1 MKSLI
6 TKELTLAFIT
16 LFYASTSFAQYSNA
30 TLNGQWFMHNIPVTV
45 SLDSVLGYMGFDGNG
60 IITDCCTFGTVD
72 GSTYSVSSPGGAISG
87 SLITHDIS
95 GDVDTAQFSGQLSSV
110 NYATLNVGGMILGIS
125 RILTP
130 GALTDSLVGMLSSPV
145 AGDRNVTLLLDNQGQ
160 IISATGLV
168 PPVSGRIYADSG
180 IFAGHVKTGDQF
192 TYSSGDGESS
202 WDEFTIIGTYTN
214 DSLNGE
220 VSLDGPRGSDP
231 YGTVH
236 LVRMGIA
243 TGMVPLEKRGGPDK
257 FSLLQNY
264 PDPFNPSTVIGYQL
278 LTNSFVTL
286 EVYDMLGREVKILVN
301 ERQTSGYH
309 SVTFNAGSLPSGV
322 YFYRLQ
328 DGTFSSTKK
337 LLLLK

>member
-95 GDVDTAQFSGQLSSV
+95 GDVDTAQFSVQLSSV

-130 GALTDSLVGMLSSPV
+130 GALTDSLVGMLSSPSP
-145 AGDRNVTLLLDNQGQ
+145 AIEMSRFFWITRARLFRPRDWFLLFPEESMPTREYLR
-160 IISATGLV
+160 AT
-168 PPVSGRIYADSG
+168 
-180 IFAGHVKTGDQF
+180 
-192 TYSSGDGESS
+192 
-202 WDEFTIIGTYTN
+202 
-214 DSLNGE
+214 
-220 VSLDGPRGSDP
+220 
-231 YGTVH
+231 
-236 LVRMGIA
+236 
-243 TGMVPLEKRGGPDK
+243 
-257 FSLLQNY
+257 
-264 PDPFNPSTVIGYQL
+264 
-278 LTNSFVTL
+278 
-286 EVYDMLGREVKILVN
+286 
-301 ERQTSGYH
+301 
-309 SVTFNAGSLPSGV
+309 
-322 YFYRLQ
+322 
-328 DGTFSSTKK
+328 
-337 LLLLK
+337 